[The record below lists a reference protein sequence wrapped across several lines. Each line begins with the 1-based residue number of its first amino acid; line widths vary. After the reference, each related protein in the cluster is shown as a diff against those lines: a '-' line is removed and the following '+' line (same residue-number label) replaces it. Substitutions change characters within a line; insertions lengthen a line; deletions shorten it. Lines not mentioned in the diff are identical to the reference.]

1 MNPIILDLPCAQV
14 VFANLYDTLSP
25 DWLDED
31 LVFVRL
37 LDGSKVEVG
46 WYGES
51 GAGGYFKIVRYN
63 SSWNSPLDVVR
74 TGDVGEVV
82 KTLKRFNEQAIQ
94 PRVQPLSNAVMQ
106 HYTVDWPSALNY
118 LCNAKVA

>member
-1 MNPIILDLPCAQV
+1 MNPINLDLPGAQV
-14 VFANLYDTLSP
+14 VFDNLYDTLSP

-46 WYGES
+46 WYGEL
-51 GAGGYFKIVRYN
+51 GAGGYFKIVRYH
-63 SSWNSPLDVVR
+63 SSWNSPLDLVR

-82 KTLKRFNEQAIQ
+82 KILKRFNEQAIQ
-94 PRVQPLSNAVMQ
+94 PRVRPSSNSVPQ
-106 HYTVDWPSALNY
+106 YSTVDRLPTLNY
-118 LCNAKVA
+118 VYATKVA